1 MSIANIKSA
10 TLSERAQARGT
21 HAEGVGRA
29 TRCTPSTAFIMI
41 ERVKTQMQRPRQP
54 RLPRAQFPDPGMFS
68 V

>member
-1 MSIANIKSA
+1 MSIANIKST
-10 TLSERAQARGT
+10 TLSERAQARGL
-21 HAEGVGRA
+21 GRA